1 MSLSTK
7 FVKSIIASYIE
18 TAYLDD
24 DETITFE
31 TAERDVM
38 SFLYKVKSANID
50 ITEFAG
56 EYIGHDFW
64 LTRQGHGAGFWY
76 RPQYYGDDAAAETFD
91 TAETLSDIARSF
103 GAYYQ

>member
-7 FVKSIIASYIE
+7 FVKSIITSYIE
-18 TAYLDD
+18 AADWTD

-64 LTRQGHGAGFWY
+64 LARQGHGAGFWY
-76 RPQYYGDDAAAETFD
+76 RPQYYGDD